1 MEKEYAPLAFL
12 VVKFLILKILLVI
25 LMLGTLQSARLH
37 SNGSKKK
44 KKKPRNMIIIVEK
57 VICNSLLKIK
67 TKKLFVI
74 VNSQH
79 CFYIFAVVHQ

>member
-44 KKKPRNMIIIVEK
+44 KKPRNMIIIVEK

-74 VNSQH
+74 VNT
-79 CFYIFAVVHQ
+79 